1 MTERGHNDDR
11 AVVVDVVAGRKSQ
24 VRAAFKA
31 VLLIAYAVK
40 QPAKIHVAAF
50 SDELVL
56 LRRHPHR
63 HARKVRQTA
72 DVVPMRMRQKNGAE
86 RFQVI
91 ARGPKLVSDRPP
103 KAVEGDGTEEQRQG
117 PKLRVY
123 VMAKPGINKQVALRM
138 LHQRSG
144 HGKVAPLEKRA
155 SAITEGRISMVHARH
170 HRENGQLL
178 WRCGEGQRPLVW
190 FWHWQR

>member
-63 HARKVRQTA
+63 HARKVRHAA
-72 DVVPMRMRQKNGAE
+72 DVVPMRMRQKNGTE

-91 ARGPKLVSDRPP
+91 TGSPKLVGDRPP

-117 PKLRVY
+117 PKLCVN
-123 VMAKPGINKQVALRM
+123 VMAKPGINKQVALWM

-144 HGKVAPLEKRA
+144 HGQVASLEKRA
-155 SAITEGRISMVHARH
+155 SAVTESCVSMIHAS
-170 HRENGQLL
+170 
-178 WRCGEGQRPLVW
+178 
-190 FWHWQR
+190 

>member
-1 MTERGHNDDR
+1 
-11 AVVVDVVAGRKSQ
+11 
-24 VRAAFKA
+24 
-31 VLLIAYAVK
+31 
-40 QPAKIHVAAF
+40 IHVAAF

-63 HARKVRQTA
+63 HARKVRHAA

-91 ARGPKLVSDRPP
+91 TGSPKLVGDGPP
-103 KAVEGDGTEEQRQG
+103 ETVEGDGTEEQRQG
-117 PKLRVY
+117 RKLCVN
-123 VMAKPGINKQVALRM
+123 VMAKPGINKQVALWM
-138 LHQRSG
+138 LHQSSG

-155 SAITEGRISMVHARH
+155 SAITEGRISMVHAS
-170 HRENGQLL
+170 HRREDGQLR
-178 WRCGEGQRPLVW
+178 WRRGGGQRPLVW